1 MCAAPATGGGCVLGE
16 ENRMVFHRCL
26 LAVIF
31 RESGRNSG
39 IYELK
44 GMFFDSF
51 ETFGGDVIPVF
62 LGQMKFGPEFGFFK
76 GI

>member
-1 MCAAPATGGGCVLGE
+1 
-16 ENRMVFHRCL
+16 MVFHRCL

-44 GMFFDSF
+44 SMFFDSF
-51 ETFGGDVIPVF
+51 ETFGGDVISVF
-62 LGQMKFGPEFGFFK
+62 LSQMKFGPEF
-76 GI
+76 